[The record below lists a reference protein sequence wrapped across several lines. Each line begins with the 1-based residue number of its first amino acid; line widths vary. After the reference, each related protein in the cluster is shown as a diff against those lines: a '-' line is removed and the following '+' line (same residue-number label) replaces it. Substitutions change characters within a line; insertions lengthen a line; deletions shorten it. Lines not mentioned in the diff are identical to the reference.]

1 MSVIA
6 LANQKGGVQKTTI
19 SFQLGY
25 LLAEQ
30 DKKVLLIDADPQ
42 SSLTTIFN
50 LHDDTYNIYS
60 VLLEKKALSK
70 AIKQVDDNLD
80 LLVGSIQLANFE
92 LNVADKKG
100 RENYFKNMLGELNSE
115 YDVIIIDSP
124 PSLGLLL
131 INILN
136 ASDRVIIP
144 AQTDYLAYK
153 GLDLLLDTI
162 ARVKDNFNSR
172 LKIMGVVATG
182 YDARTLHSR
191 EILELLEGMKVLG
204 VISNSVKVKDA
215 ILAAEPLHRYEPKHK
230 IVEQYKKIAREVL
243 EDGK

>member
-1 MSVIA
+1 MIISIS
-6 LANQKGGVQKTTI
+6 NQKGGVQKTTI
-19 SFQLGY
+19 TFNLGY

-30 DKKVLLIDADPQ
+30 GKKVLLIDADPQ

-50 LHDDTYNIYS
+50 LGDDTYNIYS
-60 VLLEKKALSK
+60 VLLENKELSK

-92 LNVADKKG
+92 LNVATKIG
-100 RENYFKNMLGELNSE
+100 RENCLKDVLHEIKGN
-115 YDVIIIDSP
+115 YDYIFIDSP

-131 INILN
+131 LNILN

-144 AQTDYLAYK
+144 TQTDYLSYK
-153 GLDLLLDTI
+153 GLDLLLYTI
-162 ARVKDNFNSR
+162 ARVKDTFNKG
-172 LKIMGVVATG
+172 LKILGVIATG
-182 YDARTLHSR
+182 YDSRTLHSR

-215 ILAAEPLHRYEPKHK
+215 ILAAEPLHKYEPKHK

-243 EDGK
+243 ENGK

>member
-1 MSVIA
+1 MIISIS
-6 LANQKGGVQKTTI
+6 NQKGGVQKTTI
-19 SFQLGY
+19 TFNLGY

-30 DKKVLLIDADPQ
+30 GKKVLLIDADPQ

-50 LHDDTYNIYS
+50 LGDDTYNIYS
-60 VLLEKKALSK
+60 VLLENKELSK
-70 AIKQVDDNLD
+70 AINQVDDNLD

-92 LNVADKKG
+92 LNVATKRG
-100 RENYFKNMLGELNSE
+100 RENCLKDVLYEIKGN
-115 YDVIIIDSP
+115 YDYILIDSP

-131 INILN
+131 LNILN
-136 ASDRVIIP
+136 ASDKVIIP
-144 AQTDYLAYK
+144 TQTDYLAYK

-162 ARVKDNFNSR
+162 ARVKDTFNSR
-172 LKIMGVVATG
+172 LKIMGVIATG
-182 YDARTLHSR
+182 YDGRTLHSR

-215 ILAAEPLHRYEPKHK
+215 ILAAEPLHKYEPKHK

-243 EDGK
+243 EDDK

>member
-6 LANQKGGVQKTTI
+6 IANQKGGVQKTTL
-19 SFQLGY
+19 SFNLGY

-30 DKKVLLIDADPQ
+30 GKKVLLIDADPQ
-42 SSLTTIFN
+42 GSLTAIFN
-50 LHDDTYNIYS
+50 VHESKNNIYS
-60 VLLEKKALSK
+60 VLMDNEPIDK
-70 AIKQVDDNLD
+70 AITQIEDNLS
-80 LLVGSIQLANFE
+80 LLLGDIELANFE
-92 LNVADKKG
+92 LNVANKHG
-100 RENYFKNMLGELNSE
+100 RENCFKDMLKDAREQ
-115 YDVIIIDSP
+115 YDYILIDSP

-144 AQTDYLAYK
+144 TQTDYLAYK

-215 ILAAEPLHRYEPKHK
+215 ILAAEPLHRYDKKNK
-230 IVEQYKKIAREVL
+230 IVEQYKKITREVL
-243 EDGK
+243 RDGK